1 MSAFKRH
8 QSKVFWGHMATQD
21 LESLDPFAARNDFAK
36 VRQNPCRESAIAEEE
51 AEERS
56 SSTNES
62 DTIDNGNITAIHVC
76 PSENRDRE
84 GLYSV
89 ATTVCDENVMTQ
101 VATMEIKD
109 DDKVDD
115 EDNIVLANRSCSPMS
130 QDLRSLDSGFSDS
143 ERSNCSEVYENETPI
158 RRRRRKRVK
167 DRLHGVQQRIG
178 SLWLGG
184 EALPSP
190 SYTSTPKDSRI
201 LPRNAAAA
209 LNSRAGRA
217 VPRTR
222 RTEEDEVDAS
232 TVPLSVSLDNE
243 CLGDFLYAAEPPED
257 ADEPRSAN
265 SSIAANFSVAE
276 PSYRSLLHSR
286 SYRHSSSVRA
296 WLGGLEMETESEC
309 TNTLQSKALPRR
321 KAREFLSEK
330 DEMNDLKTLST
341 LATAAANKLLMRAE
355 QFDRHYQYIFDKVA
369 HLEGGRSEK
378 ELLRAIEDHAFSV
391 LSELGAPPP
400 RRIQQSSLKGI
411 LSQLETMKNYIDSAV
426 NTRLDFYIERVV
438 RGLEEA
444 PKDDTTVARGALA
457 ALTALGLAG
466 LRAGNSI
473 TRCSGIRAL
482 LTSLITA
489 GRTSNDFVAASL
501 RALASVCCS
510 AAAIDQFVKD
520 GGPEI
525 VTDLLVSDNSS
536 EKEKMEAT
544 ALLVQIT
551 APWVKALGLPCLEPF
566 ANDLIPPLN
575 RLVET
580 TSCGQTLLLVAAAFN
595 HLSKSR
601 KCASVILEQDTV
613 RKLLK
618 SVKKSTG
625 RNVWLMEQVAALI
638 SELARIPEARPHL
651 AEARASI
658 ALVSFLRMRPPGLE
672 DAYRRLEITA
682 AAALTRLCVDP
693 EIARQVVAVGGADC
707 LPSCKVDDLLA
718 EDEEQIEAGLLR
730 YTKSLRRACKRAA
743 KQIDIAKASD
753 YSTLS

>member
-1 MSAFKRH
+1 MSAFKRN
-8 QSKVFWGHMATQD
+8 QSKVFWSHMASQD
-21 LESLDPFAARNDFAK
+21 LESVDHFAARNDLAK
-36 VRQNPCRESAIAEEE
+36 VKQNFRREFTILEEE

-56 SSTNES
+56 TSINES
-62 DTIDNGNITAIHVC
+62 NTIDGENITAIHIC
-76 PSENRDRE
+76 PGENVYRQ
-84 GLYSV
+84 YSV
-89 ATTVCDENVMTQ
+89 ASICDGDVMTQ
-101 VATMEIKD
+101 TATMDIKD
-109 DDKVDD
+109 EDKED
-115 EDNIVLANRSCSPMS
+115 EGNIVLANRSCSPVS
-130 QDLRSLDSGFSDS
+130 HDLRSLDSGFSDS
-143 ERSNCSEVYENETPI
+143 ERSNCSELYENETP
-158 RRRRRKRVK
+158 RRRRRRRRFK
-167 DRLHGVQQRIG
+167 DRRHGAH
-178 SLWLGG
+178 SKLDSNWL
-184 EALPSP
+184 EDETLLNPTC
-190 SYTSTPKDSRI
+190 TSTPKDSRI
-201 LPRNAAAA
+201 VSRSVCNAYIERSV
-209 LNSRAGRA
+209 SRTKR
-217 VPRTR
+217 P
-222 RTEEDEVDAS
+222 EDDQVDAS
-232 TVPLSVSLDNE
+232 AIPPSISIEDE

-257 ADEPRSAN
+257 AAKPRITNISITTNCSETEPAC
-265 SSIAANFSVAE
+265 
-276 PSYRSLLHSR
+276 RSLQHSR
-286 SYRHSSSVRA
+286 IYRQSSSVRE
-296 WLGGLEMETESEC
+296 WLGNLALDTENEC

-321 KAREFLSEK
+321 KVHEFFSEK
-330 DEMNDLKTLST
+330 DDMKDLKTLSS
-341 LATAAANKLLMRAE
+341 LATAAANKLLVRAE

-378 ELLRAIEDHAFSV
+378 DLLRAIEDSAFSV

-411 LSQLETMKNYIDSAV
+411 LVQLESMKTYVDSAV

-466 LRAGNSI
+466 PRAGSSI

-482 LTSLITA
+482 LTSLISA
-489 GRTSNDFVAASL
+489 GRTSKDFVAASL

-510 AAAIDQFVKD
+510 AIAIDQFVKD

-525 VTDLLVSDNSS
+525 LTDLLVAENSS

-544 ALLVQIT
+544 ALVVQIT
-551 APWVKALGLPCLEPF
+551 APWVNALGLPYLEPF
-566 ANDLIPPLN
+566 AKDLIPPLN

-601 KCASVILEQDTV
+601 TCAFVILDHNTV
-613 RKLLK
+613 KKLLK
-618 SVKKSTG
+618 SVKKSSG
-625 RNVWLMEQVAALI
+625 KNVWLMEQVAALV
-638 SELARIPEARPHL
+638 SELARIPEAWSHL

-672 DAYRRLEITA
+672 EAYKRLEITA
-682 AAALTRLCVDP
+682 AVALTRLCVDP

-707 LPSCKVDDLLA
+707 LPSCRVLLT

-743 KQIDIAKASD
+743 KEIDIAKASD
-753 YSTLS
+753 YSTLN